1 MESAG
6 RIREN
11 LAIGFWAA
19 AVGEQAAAASRAESV
34 REGVLT
40 VRTKSSTWSH
50 ELSLYKHRI
59 LATLNQQLGGC
70 VIRDIVFKAKGMPA
84 KPAPEPDAPTLEELQ
99 LVVLESAEKAELRR
113 RLESLFGVENE
124 HARLSLAQRTTL
136 DMKLRHWQIAHGWKL
151 CPKCQTTHKTNF
163 ALCPICRLCR

>member
-11 LAIGFWAA
+11 LAIGLWAQ
-19 AVGEQAAAASRAESV
+19 AVGEQAAEASRAELV
-34 REGVLT
+34 RDGVLT

-59 LATLNQQLGGC
+59 LETLNRQLGGC
-70 VIRDIVFKAKGMPA
+70 VIRDIVFKAKGIPA

-99 LVVLESAEKAELRR
+99 CVILEPAEKVELRC
-113 RLESLFGVENE
+113 RLESLFHVENE
-124 HARLSLAQRTTL
+124 HARLSLAHRTTL
-136 DMKLRHWQIAHGWKL
+136 DMKLRHWQLAHGWKL
-151 CPKCQTTHKTNF
+151 CPRCQTTHKTAFN
-163 ALCPICRLCR
+163 LCPICRLCR